1 MFKIALILLAGGI
14 FGLLRFLFGGDS
26 VTFYVGLGMALAGM
40 NFSIFSPPC
49 IIVGILSCVATFFFG
64 MKALAIGVILMAAW
78 TFLAYYILG
87 R

>member
-1 MFKIALILLAGGI
+1 MFKIALILLGGGI
-14 FGLLRFLFGGDS
+14 FSLLRFLFGGDS

-40 NFSIFSPPC
+40 NFFIFSPLC
-49 IIVGILSCVATFFFG
+49 LIVGILSCVVAFFLG

-78 TFLAYYILG
+78 TFLVYYILG